1 MKKILIILIALTTTL
16 VSMTVLTDLYTRNQI
31 DSLIEE
37 ICDNYNP
44 YVIVKDYNYQT
55 KKWKYVKNKK
65 NNNYVYRD
73 DIVRPL
79 NLPMLLQEN
88 KYALSDGSTLLS
100 HEAEAFSNW
109 KLVIANNPSLTYTSL
124 DLYGDL
130 IIRQIGSRL
139 DYLAAQRNSYG
150 FNQSDSYTK
159 KKFWNANTRSI
170 KQYQILIDKLL
181 ELNDKDL
188 NYFITTNDI
197 SAAAS
202 YEFNSWLKKKDLL
215 NSGEVNVGR
224 VYGNQEANYWGCY
237 PGDLL
242 CLTKRVFERHP
253 QWTPRKFLTEAKK
266 FSTKVLEIIEDN
278 N

>member
-1 MKKILIILIALTTTL
+1 MKKILIVLIALTTTL

-31 DSLIEE
+31 DGLIEE
-37 ICDNYNP
+37 ICEYYNP
-44 YVIVKDYNYQT
+44 YVNLTDYNYQT
-55 KKWKYVKNKK
+55 KEWTAVKDK

-73 DIVRPL
+73 DIVNPL
-79 NLPMLLQEN
+79 TLSDILDEN
-88 KYALSDGSTLLS
+88 RDALS
-100 HEAEAFSNW
+100 AEDWANYSNW
-109 KLVIANNPSLTYTSL
+109 KLIIANNPSLSYTAL
-124 DLYGDL
+124 ELYGDL

-139 DYLAAQRNSYG
+139 DYLAAQRTSYG
-150 FNQSDSYTK
+150 FKNSDSYTK

-202 YEFNSWLKKKDLL
+202 FEFNSWLKKKDLL
-215 NSGEVNVGR
+215 NINNTGSWVEADA
-224 VYGNQEANYWGCY
+224 NQYYCY

-266 FSTKVLEIIEDN
+266 FSNKVLEIIEDN

>member
-1 MKKILIILIALTTTL
+1 M
-16 VSMTVLTDLYTRNQI
+16 
-31 DSLIEE
+31 
-37 ICDNYNP
+37 
-44 YVIVKDYNYQT
+44 
-55 KKWKYVKNKK
+55 
-65 NNNYVYRD
+65 
-73 DIVRPL
+73 
-79 NLPMLLQEN
+79 
-88 KYALSDGSTLLS
+88 
-100 HEAEAFSNW
+100 
-109 KLVIANNPSLTYTSL
+109 
-124 DLYGDL
+124 YGDL

-139 DYLAAQRNSYG
+139 DYLAAQRTSYG
-150 FNQSDSYTK
+150 FKNSDSYTK

-202 YEFNSWLKKKDLL
+202 FEFNSWLKKKDLL
-215 NSGEVNVGR
+215 NINNTGSWVEADA
-224 VYGNQEANYWGCY
+224 NQYYCY

-266 FSTKVLEIIEDN
+266 FSNKVLEIIEDN

>member
-1 MKKILIILIALTTTL
+1 MKKILIVLIALTTTL
-16 VSMTVLTDLYTRNQI
+16 VSMTVLTDLYTKNQI
-31 DSLIEE
+31 DRLIEK
-37 ICDNYNP
+37 ICDNYSP
-44 YVIVKDYNYQT
+44 YISLREYNYQT
-55 KKWKYVKNKK
+55 KKWINVKG
-65 NNNYVYRD
+65 YRD
-73 DIVRPL
+73 DIVSPL
-79 NLPMLLQEN
+79 NLAWILQEN
-88 KYALSDGSTLLS
+88 KDVLSDGYTSVYS
-100 HEAEAFSNW
+100 EDVEAYSNW
-109 KLVIANNPSLTYTSL
+109 KLVITNNPSLTYTAL
-124 DLYGDL
+124 DFYGDL

-139 DYLAAQRNSYG
+139 DYHAAQRTSYG
-150 FNQSDSYTK
+150 FKKSDSYTK
-159 KKFWNANTRSI
+159 KKFWDANTKSI
-170 KQYQILIDKLL
+170 QQYQILIDKLI

-202 YEFNSWLKKKDLL
+202 YEFNTWLKKKDLL
-215 NSGEVNVGR
+215 NINNMGYSYSWATR
-224 VYGNQEANYWGCY
+224 EANNYYCY